1 MRKSIEKKLINWQ
14 NIFNMSVV
22 GCNDGYMKNI
32 NRLILGKKRRKIE
45 ENSIDKYSKYRDI
58 IVDNGM

>member
-1 MRKSIEKKLINWQ
+1 MP
-14 NIFNMSVV
+14 VV